1 MMSRN
6 LAKMKGEE
14 SIPEDKERETVSTA
28 RVLTDSLNKSS
39 EIPSCFYL
47 ALLSAEVTDHEER
60 ILPSLGF
67 CCLIRADSNCV
78 EG

>member
-1 MMSRN
+1 MASSALLSL
-6 LAKMKGEE
+6 LAF
-14 SIPEDKERETVSTA
+14 SFHFSA
-28 RVLTDSLNKSS
+28 LTPTPPFFF
-39 EIPSCFYL
+39 PSCFYL